1 MRGYVRTAAA
11 LCLVWPAL
19 PAQAQAVAPAAPA
32 TSQATSHVRVL
43 ATGGTIA
50 GVGTANGASY
60 RSGQV
65 SVADLIA
72 ALPGV
77 EAIASVSGEQVANT
91 ASGNIDE
98 PIWRT
103 LHARVMAAM
112 ADPGVTGVVITHGTD
127 TLEET
132 AFLLDLLLP
141 RTKPVVVVGS
151 MRPSTAVSADGP
163 QNLMDAIRVA
173 VAPAAVGRGVLVVMN
188 DTIFE
193 PVSVTKVDVQ
203 RVEAF
208 AAPTRGPVGDVLR
221 PTARFYAPAGSAQA
235 KPLLTLGTA
244 PFPKVAIVY
253 AHTGLTGDDV
263 RRIAG
268 DAAGVV
274 IAGVGGGGFPT
285 SARAAVRELAARGV
299 AIVRTPRQGFG
310 DITPSAAATGEDSDA
325 AVGTIGG
332 RELTPAKAR
341 ILLMLALQQPR
352 TRAELQSLFDATTTL
367 AN

>member
-1 MRGYVRTAAA
+1 MQRLIRTAALA
-11 LCLVWPAL
+11 ACLAL
-19 PAQAQAVAPAAPA
+19 PAQAQEAAA
-32 TSQATSHVRVL
+32 IHVRVL

-50 GVGTANGASY
+50 GVGSANSSSY

-65 SVADLIA
+65 SVDALIA

-77 EAIASVSGEQVANT
+77 EAIARVSGEQVANT

-98 PIWRT
+98 AIWRK
-103 LHARVMAAM
+103 LHGRVLAAM

-132 AFLLDLLLP
+132 AFFLDSVLP

-163 QNLMDAIRVA
+163 QNMMDAIRVA
-173 VAPAAVGRGVLVVMN
+173 IAPGAVGRGVLVVMN

-208 AAPTRGPVGDVLR
+208 AAPSRGPVGDVLR
-221 PTARFYAPAGSAQA
+221 PRARFYAAAAPAR
-235 KPLLTLGTA
+235 PLITLGEA
-244 PFPKVAIVY
+244 PLPKVAIVY
-253 AHTGLTGDDV
+253 AYAGLTGDDV

-274 IAGVGGGGFPT
+274 IAGVGAGGFPT
-285 SARAAVRELAARGV
+285 AARAALRDLATRGV

-310 DITPSAAATGEDSDA
+310 DIGPSEATPGDNDG
-325 AVGTIGG
+325 VPGIVGG

-341 ILLMLALQQPR
+341 ILLMLALQQKRSP
-352 TRAELQSLFDATTTL
+352 AELQMLFNATTTL
-367 AN
+367 VN

>member
-1 MRGYVRTAAA
+1 MQQFFRSAA
-11 LCLVWPAL
+11 LAACLAL
-19 PAQAQAVAPAAPA
+19 PAVPGAAQVAAA
-32 TSQATSHVRVL
+32 SGHVRVL

-65 SVADLIA
+65 SVDALIA

-77 EAIASVSGEQVANT
+77 ETIARVSGEQVANT

-98 PIWRT
+98 AIWRR
-103 LHARVMAAM
+103 LHARVLAAM
-112 ADPGVTGVVITHGTD
+112 AEPEVTGVVITHGTD

-132 AFLLDLLLP
+132 AFFLNLLLP

-163 QNLMDAIRVA
+163 QNMMDAIRVA

-208 AAPTRGPVGDVLR
+208 AAPSRGPVGDVLR
-221 PTARFYAPAGSAQA
+221 PRARFYAAAAPAG
-235 KPLLTLGTA
+235 PLLTLGDA
-244 PFPKVAIVY
+244 PLPKVAIVY
-253 AHTGLTGDDV
+253 AHIGLTGDDV

-274 IAGVGGGGFPT
+274 IAGVGAGGFPT
-285 SARAAVRELAARGV
+285 AARDVVRELTARGV
-299 AIVRTPRQGFG
+299 AVVRTPRQGFG
-310 DITPSAAATGEDSDA
+310 DIGPSEAAPGDSDSIP
-325 AVGTIGG
+325 GIIGG

-341 ILLMLALQQPR
+341 ILLMLGLQQKR
-352 TRAELQSLFDATTTL
+352 TPAELQTLFNATATSV
-367 AN
+367 N

>member
-1 MRGYVRTAAA
+1 MQRLFQSVALAA
-11 LCLVWPAL
+11 CLVLPAVA
-19 PAQAQAVAPAAPA
+19 AQAQAAAAPA
-32 TSQATSHVRVL
+32 SVASAHVRVL

-50 GVGTANGASY
+50 GVGPANGSSY

-65 SVADLIA
+65 AVADLIA

-77 EAIASVSGEQVANT
+77 ETIARVSGEQVANT

-98 PIWRT
+98 AIWRR
-103 LHARVMAAM
+103 LHARVLAAM
-112 ADPGVTGVVITHGTD
+112 ADPDVTGVVITHGTD

-132 AFLLDLLLP
+132 AFFLNLLLP

-173 VAPAAVGRGVLVVMN
+173 AAPAAVGRGVMVVMN

-193 PVSVTKVDVQ
+193 PTSVTKVDVQ

-208 AAPTRGPVGDVLR
+208 AAPSRGPVGDVLR
-221 PTARFYAPAGSAQA
+221 PRPRFYAAAAPGG
-235 KPLLTLGTA
+235 PLVSLGDA
-244 PFPKVAIVY
+244 PLPKVAIVY
-253 AHTGLTGDDV
+253 AHIGLTGEDV

-274 IAGVGGGGFPT
+274 IAGVGAGGFP
-285 SARAAVRELAARGV
+285 SAAQAAVRDLMARGV
-299 AIVRTPRQGFG
+299 AVVRTPRQGFG
-310 DITPSAAATGEDSDA
+310 DIGASEAPAASSDDEGGLLA
-325 AVGTIGG
+325 G

-341 ILLMLALQQPR
+341 ILLMLGLQQKR
-352 TRAELQSLFDATTTL
+352 SRAQLQALFNATVVQG
-367 AN
+367 N

>member
-1 MRGYVRTAAA
+1 MQRRFQTAAMAACLA
-11 LCLVWPAL
+11 LSAMPG
-19 PAQAQAVAPAAPA
+19 QAQVAKSASA
-32 TSQATSHVRVL
+32 SSHVRVL

-50 GVGTANGASY
+50 GVGAANGASY

-65 SVADLIA
+65 SVDALIA

-77 EAIASVSGEQVANT
+77 ETIARVSGEQVANT

-98 PIWRT
+98 AIWRR
-103 LHARVMAAM
+103 LHGRVLAAM
-112 ADPGVTGVVITHGTD
+112 ADSGVTGVVITHGTD

-132 AFLLDLLLP
+132 AFFLNLLLP

-163 QNLMDAIRVA
+163 QNMMDAIRVA

-193 PVSVTKVDVQ
+193 PTSVTKVDVQ

-208 AAPTRGPVGDVLR
+208 AAPSRGPVGDVLR
-221 PTARFYAPAGSAQA
+221 PKARFYAAAAPAGPQI
-235 KPLLTLGTA
+235 TLGEA
-244 PFPKVAIVY
+244 PLPKVAIVY
-253 AHTGLTGDDV
+253 AYTGLTGDDV

-274 IAGVGGGGFPT
+274 IAGVGAGGFPT
-285 SARAAVRELAARGV
+285 AARAVLRELAARGV
-299 AIVRTPRQGFG
+299 AVVRTPRQGFG
-310 DITPSAAATGEDSDA
+310 DIGPSEAASGDNDG
-325 AVGTIGG
+325 VPGIIGG

-341 ILLMLALQQPR
+341 ILLMLALQQKRSPS
-352 TRAELQSLFDATTTL
+352 ELQTLFNATTTL
-367 AN
+367 VN

>member
-1 MRGYVRTAAA
+1 MLRLMICAA
-11 LCLVWPAL
+11 LAAGLAL
-19 PAQAQAVAPAAPA
+19 PAQAQVAAPAAP
-32 TSQATSHVRVL
+32 TSHVRVL

-50 GVGTANGASY
+50 GVGTSPGSSSY

-65 SVADLIA
+65 SVDALIA
-72 ALPGV
+72 AVPGV
-77 EAIASVSGEQVANT
+77 ESIARVSGEQVANT

-98 PIWRT
+98 AIWRK
-103 LHARVMAAM
+103 LHARVTAAM
-112 ADPGVTGVVITHGTD
+112 ADPDVTGVVITHGTD

-132 AFLLDLLLP
+132 AFFLNLVLP

-173 VAPAAVGRGVLVVMN
+173 SAPAAAGRGVLVVMN

-193 PVSVTKVDVQ
+193 PTSVTKVDVQ

-208 AAPTRGPVGDVLR
+208 AAPSRGPVGDVLR
-221 PTARFYAPAGSAQA
+221 PRPRFYAAAAPAG
-235 KPLLTLGTA
+235 PLVALGEA
-244 PFPKVAIVY
+244 PLPKVAIVY
-253 AHTGLTGDDV
+253 AYAGITGDDV

-274 IAGVGGGGFPT
+274 IAGVGAGGFPT
-285 SARAAVRELAARGV
+285 AARAALRELTARGV
-299 AIVRTPRQGFG
+299 AVVRTPRQGFG
-310 DITPSAAATGEDSDA
+310 DIAPSGAAAGDDDTPGLL
-325 AVGTIGG
+325 GG

-341 ILLMLALQQPR
+341 ILLMLGLQQKR
-352 TRAELQSLFDATTTL
+352 SRAELQALFDATSVL